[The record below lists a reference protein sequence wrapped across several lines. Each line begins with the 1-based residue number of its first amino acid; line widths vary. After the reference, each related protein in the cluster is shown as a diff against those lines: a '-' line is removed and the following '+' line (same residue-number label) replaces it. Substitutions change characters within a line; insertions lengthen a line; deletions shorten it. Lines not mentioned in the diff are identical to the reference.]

1 MNRKIQINGIYR
13 HFKGNF
19 YRILGVAKH
28 TETGEMLVLYNL
40 CLMCLNSFLDD
51 SSGIVYARPLEMFL
65 SKVDREKYPDSV
77 QDYRFELVEE

>member
-28 TETGEMLVLYNL
+28 TETGEILVLYNL
-40 CLMCLNSFLDD
+40 CLMCLNGFLDD